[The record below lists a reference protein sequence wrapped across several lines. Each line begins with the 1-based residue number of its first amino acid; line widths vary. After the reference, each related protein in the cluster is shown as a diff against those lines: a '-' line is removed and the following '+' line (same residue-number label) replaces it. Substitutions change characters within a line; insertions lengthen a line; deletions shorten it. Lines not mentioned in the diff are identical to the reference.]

1 MGKYVII
8 TDSSSD
14 LSKEFRLEN
23 NVDYAKM
30 TINWTEKDG
39 TTREEFASIDW
50 DVLSIKEFYDILRN
64 GIRIFTSQITEENYL
79 NTFVPHL
86 EKGEDIIYLACSSG
100 LSASLKTAELLVE
113 GQLKERFP
121 DRKIVVIDSLRAGM
135 ALGLLVMEAVKL
147 KNEGKTFEEV
157 VQLIESIKTQF
168 KEVGIP
174 DSLSYLKRA
183 GRVKATQAF
192 FGNIIGLKPILVFN
206 EVGGNEAKEKAIG
219 KKAAFEKMS
228 KMIAEDIVNPIEQ
241 TIYLMSADCKQEDIE
256 MFKEVILKEVKVKE
270 IVTEPLG
277 PIIGASSGP
286 GTIIV
291 NYRGK

>member
-1 MGKYVII
+1 M
-8 TDSSSD
+8 
-14 LSKEFRLEN
+14 
-23 NVDYAKM
+23 
-30 TINWTEKDG
+30 
-39 TTREEFASIDW
+39 
-50 DVLSIKEFYDILRN
+50 
-64 GIRIFTSQITEENYL
+64 
-79 NTFVPHL
+79 
-86 EKGEDIIYLACSSG
+86 
-100 LSASLKTAELLVE
+100 
-113 GQLKERFP
+113 
-121 DRKIVVIDSLRAGM
+121 VIDSLRAGM

-206 EVGGNEAKEKAIG
+206 EVGGNEAKDKAIG

-228 KMIAEDIVNPIEQ
+228 KMIAKDIVNPIGQ

-256 MFKEVILKEVKVKE
+256 MFKEAILKEVKVKE

>member
-100 LSASLKTAELLVE
+100 LSASLKTAELLAE

-121 DRKIVVIDSLRAGM
+121 DRKLW
-135 ALGLLVMEAVKL
+135 
-147 KNEGKTFEEV
+147 
-157 VQLIESIKTQF
+157 
-168 KEVGIP
+168 
-174 DSLSYLKRA
+174 
-183 GRVKATQAF
+183 
-192 FGNIIGLKPILVFN
+192 
-206 EVGGNEAKEKAIG
+206 
-219 KKAAFEKMS
+219 
-228 KMIAEDIVNPIEQ
+228 
-241 TIYLMSADCKQEDIE
+241 
-256 MFKEVILKEVKVKE
+256 
-270 IVTEPLG
+270 
-277 PIIGASSGP
+277 
-286 GTIIV
+286 
-291 NYRGK
+291 